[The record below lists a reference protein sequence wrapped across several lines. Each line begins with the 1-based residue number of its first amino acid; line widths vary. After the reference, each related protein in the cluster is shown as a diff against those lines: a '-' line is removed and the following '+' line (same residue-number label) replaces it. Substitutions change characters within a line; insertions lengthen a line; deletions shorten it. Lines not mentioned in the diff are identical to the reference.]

1 MIDLR
6 SVPRLAQKLEIKQKR
21 KKKKEKRVEL
31 RESRR
36 KMEKNII
43 YALSD
48 LHEEVSKIFA

>member
-21 KKKKEKRVEL
+21 KKKKKRVEL